1 MHFPEEMKD
10 SQKDAANARC
20 KKFLVRRKC
29 NTAVILRKGP
39 GGAATASM
47 ASCETSYPSIFTS
60 CDRIKSSRPTRPAV
74 RLAAG

>member
-20 KKFLVRRKC
+20 KKFLVRLKC

-39 GGAATASM
+39 GGAALQAWQAVRPRTL
-47 ASCETSYPSIFTS
+47 PS
-60 CDRIKSSRPTRPAV
+60 SSRATGSRAQGL
-74 RLAAG
+74 RG